1 MNSLKT
7 AKEHLQKQ
15 NEDLINTLKEVSIF
29 FSYFFQI
36 FYFSYFYCSTEWESS
51 QRCTTDSYSFQVK
64 EQQVTMEEK
73 FRNELN
79 ANIKLSNLYKVFLIS
94 ILAYFF
100 QI

>member
-1 MNSLKT
+1 
-7 AKEHLQKQ
+7 
-15 NEDLINTLKEVSIF
+15 
-29 FSYFFQI
+29 
-36 FYFSYFYCSTEWESS
+36 
-51 QRCTTDSYSFQVK
+51 
-64 EQQVTMEEK
+64 MEEK